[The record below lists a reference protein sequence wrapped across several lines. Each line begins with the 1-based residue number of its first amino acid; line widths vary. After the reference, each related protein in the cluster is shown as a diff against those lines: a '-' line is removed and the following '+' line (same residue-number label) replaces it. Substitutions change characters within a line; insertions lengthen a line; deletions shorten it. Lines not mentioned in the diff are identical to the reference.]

1 MVETYTDVTV
11 TDDCFIE
18 ATDPTWNYGVTTTLD
33 VAKNWPSTYDA
44 RTLVK
49 VVAPS
54 KPIGATGNPRPRIR
68 VYCGTAPA
76 AALLIQV
83 FKVSRTATEVL
94 EGSGSGSATGDG
106 ATWNTYN
113 GVNNW
118 TIAGGDYNE
127 FLGQGVVTVVGWKE
141 FSLGEIDLD
150 WGQSAW
156 VILRC
161 ADEASGSDGAIFNS
175 AENGS
180 NKPVIR
186 WYYDDDTPKKI
197 VDLKAGPSQTDPRKV
212 KLTWSPNDDSDFVS
226 YKIRRS
232 TSSPVLYS
240 DTLVETITSQSTSE
254 YIDSTDYTGNIV
266 YYFAIFIE
274 DGVNT
279 GANGSKSNETWMI
292 RPKIFT
298 FTWDASPGTVF
309 SEVEV
314 WITPDTYVSTPTPVT
329 DTHGYVEWGSGS
341 DPDVSSAWVP
351 IGDIAPG
358 NHRIHRYPYVGVHY
372 GRVAMRNSL
381 GFETNK
387 SSPATI
393 TITSINPIA
402 KIRASPRLIGLNTDV
417 NFYGDESYAPAGNR
431 SLAASNGYEWDKDYS
446 GSFSADY
453 ITTVPYQA
461 MQWTGAGT
469 KTVALRVKD
478 QDANYSS
485 VVSMTVIVSTETTTS
500 LDSLADG
507 FEVLDVEYGRHGG
520 VIDGIEAF
528 EIVSASEMPMEA
540 SIGGFAYTDINTNGI
555 PDDIETLLDVSAN
568 NKKVSLTVK
577 GTTRTGKIIGK
588 IRDHIEG
595 GWVGKYNWSCTIA
608 LE

>member
-18 ATDPTWNYGVTTTLD
+18 ATDPTYNYGVSTNLD

-44 RTLVK
+44 RALVK
-49 VVAPS
+49 IVAPS

-68 VYCGTAPA
+68 IYCSTAPA
-76 AALLIQV
+76 AGLLIQV
-83 FKVSRTATEVL
+83 FKISRTATEVL
-94 EGSGSGSATGDG
+94 EGSGNGSATGDG

-127 FLGQGVVTVVGWKE
+127 FLGQGIVTTTGWNE
-141 FSLGEIDLD
+141 FSLGQIGLD

-161 ADEASGSDGAIFNS
+161 ADETSGSDGATFNS

-186 WYYDDDTPKKI
+186 WYYDDDVPKKI
-197 VDLKAGPSQTDPRKV
+197 VDLKAVPYQTDPRKV
-212 KLTWSPNDDSDFVS
+212 KLTWSSNDDVDFAS

-240 DTLVETITSQSTSE
+240 DTLVETITGQSTSE

-266 YYFAIFIE
+266 YFFAIFIE

-279 GANGSKSNETWMI
+279 GINGSKSNETWMI

-298 FTWDASPGTVF
+298 HTWDASGPVF
-309 SEVEV
+309 SEAEV

-351 IGDIAPG
+351 IDEIAPG
-358 NHRIHRYPYVGVHY
+358 NHRVHRYPYVGSHS

-393 TITSINPIA
+393 TVTSINPVA

-417 NFYGDESYAPAGNR
+417 NFYGDESYASAGNR
-431 SLAASNGYEWDKDYS
+431 SLAASNAYEWDKDYS
-446 GSFSADY
+446 GAFSADY
-453 ITTVPYQA
+453 TTTLPYQA

-478 QDANYSS
+478 EDGLYSS
-485 VVSMTVIVSTETTTS
+485 VVTMTVIVVAEVTTA
-500 LDSLADG
+500 LDNLVDG
-507 FEVLDVEYGRHGG
+507 FEVLDLSEGRHGA
-520 VIDGIEAF
+520 ILDGMESYEITAGSEKPKQVSIE
-528 EIVSASEMPMEA
+528 
-540 SIGGFAYTDINTNGI
+540 GFAYTDTDVDGV
-555 PDDIETLLDVSAN
+555 PDDIETLRDVVTN
-568 NKKVSLTVK
+568 NKKVSLTVD
-577 GTTRTGKIIGK
+577 GTSRTGRIMG
-588 IRDHIEG
+588 DLETHNEG
-595 GWVGKYNWSCTIA
+595 GWGNKRSWRCAIT